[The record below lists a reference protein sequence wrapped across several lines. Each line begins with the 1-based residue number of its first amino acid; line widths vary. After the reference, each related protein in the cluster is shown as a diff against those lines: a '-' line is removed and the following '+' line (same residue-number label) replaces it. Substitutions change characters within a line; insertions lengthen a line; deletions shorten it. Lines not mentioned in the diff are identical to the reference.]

1 MDSNDLQYD
10 LDRSQSFSFAFT
22 ASDDEDDDHDNNAI
36 DIETKENNPIL
47 ETDYTDDD
55 FDLSKYFGNQEEEG
69 QIDYKDEDYDLDKY
83 FLNSS
88 NGLKNAQPITP
99 SGTEEQT
106 LDKKVIS
113 SPRSQERQMRYS
125 KSRSPQMTLNLLAEE
140 AMDMARMHGCE
151 FASSQMAHDFV
162 FNGLHEF
169 NVKSD
174 IQSANKND
182 DNYWLDSDSEDDKL
196 GDKDGWLHHEGDWPL
211 NYFEFEEEV
220 PGFCGRK
227 HNRTSGS
234 HALKKNCFIFQ
245 N

>member
-1 MDSNDLQYD
+1 MDSNDVLYD
-10 LDRSQSFSFAFT
+10 LDRSESFSFAFT
-22 ASDDEDDDHDNNAI
+22 ASDDDENDDHDNNAI
-36 DIETKENNPIL
+36 DIETKENNVIS
-47 ETDYTDDD
+47 ETDYTEDDY
-55 FDLSKYFGNQEEEG
+55 DLSKYFVDQQEEEG

-88 NGLKNAQPITP
+88 KGLKNAQPITP

-174 IQSANKND
+174 NQSANKND
-182 DNYWLDSDSEDDKL
+182 DYCWSDSDSEDDKL
-196 GDKDGWLHHEGDWPL
+196 EDKDGWLHHEGDWPL
-211 NYFEFEEEV
+211 NYFEFDEEEPV
-220 PGFCGRK
+220 LCGRK
-227 HNRTSGS
+227 HHKTSGS
-234 HALKKNCFIFQ
+234 HALK
-245 N
+245 